1 MHCQVPWNATSS
13 YVPEDFIKLFPRSF
27 EVEVSG
33 KRRVAGGEGRA
44 GSIEWHNGWHCQ
56 QFVQVFPESVCL
68 LSDWIGRP
76 LESN

>member
-33 KRRVAGGEGRA
+33 KRRVAGGEGREYRMA
-44 GSIEWHNGWHCQ
+44 
-56 QFVQVFPESVCL
+56 
-68 LSDWIGRP
+68 
-76 LESN
+76 